1 MDIAPL
7 IHLPP
12 RLALVEDDECLALM
26 LHYNLEAI
34 GFAVDWIARG
44 DEAIQAFLK
53 RPPALVVLDW
63 MLPGIAGIEVL
74 RQLRRNPIT
83 RHVPVLMLTGCAS
96 AEERNRAI
104 AFGVDVFL
112 AKPFALAEFLD
123 NLKRLHP
130 VTSIAAR
137 LAATELVV

>member
-74 RQLRRNPIT
+74 RQLRRNPKT

-96 AEERNRAI
+96 PEERRRAI
-104 AFGVDVFL
+104 ACGVDVFL
-112 AKPFALAEFLD
+112 VKPFAVGDFLD
-123 NLKRLHP
+123 NLKRMHP
-130 VTSIAAR
+130 EASINAC
-137 LAATELVV
+137 LAETELAI